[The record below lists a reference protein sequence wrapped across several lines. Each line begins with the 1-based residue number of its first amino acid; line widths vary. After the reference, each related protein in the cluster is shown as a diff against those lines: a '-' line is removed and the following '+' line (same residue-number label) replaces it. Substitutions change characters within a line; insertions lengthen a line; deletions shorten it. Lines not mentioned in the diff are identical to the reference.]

1 MRFNTRKWVKP
12 EDLNPNGTLF
22 GGRLL
27 AWIDEEAA
35 LYTVIQL
42 ENPKI
47 VTKFMSE
54 INFMASA
61 KKGDIVEIGMEV
73 IKYGK
78 SSITMRCEARNKMTR
93 ETILTVDNMVM
104 VNLGKDGK
112 PTPHHKTELEFV
124 SDRIKNKKK

>member
-1 MRFNTRKWVKP
+1 
-12 EDLNPNGTLF
+12 
-22 GGRLL
+22 
-27 AWIDEEAA
+27 
-35 LYTVIQL
+35 
-42 ENPKI
+42 
-47 VTKFMSE
+47 MSE